1 MSAPLINAPLIRP
14 PLFIISF
21 RPKWESCGGSSRTR
35 TCVLRRMR
43 SCWSHLQSYCHIR
56 FAWLTSLVLRDRNPL
71 IPVLA
76 LGRVTI
82 KTEKMVRGCDLM
94 QIRLGAEGG
103 TRTHTVSLPED
114 FESSASADS
123 TTPAYGASDGDRTRI
138 PGLEGRCPGRCATPA
153 YGVQ

>member
-1 MSAPLINAPLIRP
+1 MINAPLIRP

-56 FAWLTSLVLRDRNPL
+56 FAWLTSLVLRDCNPL

-94 QIRLGAEGG
+94 QIRLGAGGG
-103 TRTHTVSLPED
+103 TRTHTVSPPAD
-114 FESSASADS
+114 FESATS
-123 TTPAYGASDGDRTRI
+123 TI
-138 PGLEGRCPGRCATPA
+138 PSHRHILSRNSQNSHRREQGENSLQKPYFIVTGKP
-153 YGVQ
+153 